1 MTAPTDAPDPYAVR
15 SFEEFWPHYAA
26 LHSRRETQWM
36 HALASGTCLTLLAL
50 GIARRSLPLLV
61 LAPLADYALAQA
73 SHRLFEKN
81 RTLPWKNTVWH
92 TRAELRMLRLVLTG
106 RMRR

>member
-1 MTAPTDAPDPYAVR
+1 MSAPVDPYSVR

-36 HALASGTCLTLLAL
+36 HALASGTCVTLLAL
-50 GIARRSLPLLV
+50 GLSRRSLPLLV
-61 LAPLADYALAQA
+61 LAPLADYAIAQA

-81 RTLPWKNTVWH
+81 RTLPWKNTLWH
-92 TRAELRMLRLVLTG
+92 TRAEFRMLRRVLTG
-106 RMRR
+106 QMSRRA